1 MSLVCPNGHQSE
13 AVDFCDTCGAKI
25 DAAAQ
30 PAVAGTGAA
39 AAPGAGGSGGAST
52 AGGSELACP
61 HCGVENLPGS
71 LFCEACGYDFT
82 TGAMP
87 RGVEPPESTTAAPDP
102 ATAVPPGGA
111 GNSLD
116 LFGESPSAATPS
128 TDPVSVAAEPVAPGP
143 TAPDPVP
150 TTPSPATPDPVP
162 PAGAPAGGASAAA
175 AAVPAA
181 GAAASGSGIP
191 PAIPLDWVAEV
202 WIDPDWY
209 AGQETDDPM
218 PSPGLPTVVPLTVR
232 SALIGRVSAS
242 KNIHPEIDCSTDTG
256 VSRRQ
261 AQLTTDGSRWFVED
275 LDSANGTFVGG
286 AGDALPEDPIAVGPR
301 RELDEDDRI
310 YVGAWTRI
318 VVRRATDEEKAAA
331 AGSTA

>member
-1 MSLVCPNGHQSE
+1 MTLVCPNGHQSE
-13 AVDFCDTCGAKI
+13 AADFCDTCGAKI
-25 DAAAQ
+25 DVAAQ
-30 PAVAGTGAA
+30 PAVTGTGAA
-39 AAPGAGGSGGAST
+39 AAPGAGGPAGAST
-52 AGGSELACP
+52 GGSSELACP

-102 ATAVPPGGA
+102 ATAVPTGGG

-128 TDPVSVAAEPVAPGP
+128 TDPVSVAAEPVAP
-143 TAPDPVP
+143 A
-150 TTPSPATPDPVP
+150 A
-162 PAGAPAGGASAAA
+162 APAGGASAAA
-175 AAVPAA
+175 AAVP
-181 GAAASGSGIP
+181 AAASGSGIP

-331 AGSTA
+331 AGSTS